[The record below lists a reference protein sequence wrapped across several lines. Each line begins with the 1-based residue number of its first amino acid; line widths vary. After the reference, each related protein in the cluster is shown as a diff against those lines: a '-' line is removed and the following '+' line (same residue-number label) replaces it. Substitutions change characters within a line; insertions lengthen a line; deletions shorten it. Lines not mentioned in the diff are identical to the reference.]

1 MVQDDRRGLASDS
14 MAYSNFEVGVVFT
27 SKLTGEKAS
36 DNVLY
41 VAAEGGKSAPRSRM
55 AKVIPLPVPY
65 EIERHEKYWVD
76 ENDSD
81 RENFSKPFRYIPHFN
96 THEGLRI
103 FEKCQMLPLPP
114 PRAPTLVNSLGRFDH
129 AAAIVRHKHET
140 GLIGES
146 SSSRNSS
153 NDDMIKGILG
163 VGTRRD
169 ARGNVVGASG
179 AMPSFSTESQV
190 VNEYLNEAL
199 ERGDLDEALH
209 ILLQVPR
216 RRDYVEWRE
225 F

>member
-1 MVQDDRRGLASDS
+1 MRAIVWVRGNALMD
-14 MAYSNFEVGVVFT
+14 
-27 SKLTGEKAS
+27 EKGIG
-36 DNVLY
+36 
-41 VAAEGGKSAPRSRM
+41 AALLFSFLQLSAESHSHHRYLPSRCLGST
-55 AKVIPLPVPY
+55 VWFGPLPVPY

-114 PRAPTLVNSLGRFDH
+114 PRAPTLVNSHGRFDH